1 MLFHTNNQC
10 LFSEKSDCS
19 LIRVLFFNIMKA
31 ACLKRIHCHT
41 STMVRCNT
49 RAVMANAAT
58 ASASTMNGDI
68 VRCVVSFYKVKGSW
82 GVA

>member
-1 MLFHTNNQC
+1 
-10 LFSEKSDCS
+10 
-19 LIRVLFFNIMKA
+19 MKAA
-31 ACLKRIHCHT
+31 ACLKSIHCHT

-68 VRCVVSFYKVKGSW
+68 VRCVVSFYKVK
-82 GVA
+82 

>member
-1 MLFHTNNQC
+1 MSF
-10 LFSEKSDCS
+10 FRKKSDFS
-19 LIRVLFFNIMKA
+19 LIRVFLFNVMKA

-68 VRCVVSFYKVKGSW
+68 VRCVVSFYKVK
-82 GVA
+82 

>member
-1 MLFHTNNQC
+1 MSF
-10 LFSEKSDCS
+10 FRKSDCF
-19 LIRVLFFNIMKA
+19 LIRLLFFNVMKAA
-31 ACLKRIHCHT
+31 ACLKSIHCHT

-82 GVA
+82 GVS

>member
-1 MLFHTNNQC
+1 MSFFQK
-10 LFSEKSDCS
+10 KSDCS
-19 LIRVLFFNIMKA
+19 LIRVFLFNVMKA

-68 VRCVVSFYKVKGSW
+68 VRCVVSFYKVK
-82 GVA
+82 